1 MERKH
6 LLVWLGISLL
16 LVLPGL
22 IVLVAGADSWS
33 YSEVGQV
40 IVSGLALCLAFTF
53 GLLLLRGRRND

>member
-40 IVSGLALCLAFTF
+40 IVSGLALCLAFIF